1 MNCRPTVNAQCAFAL
16 LHGETPPTWK
26 GYAVRRRTRIRTTPA
41 GQVLLALTAT
51 GSVLAT
57 PLSPAFAAPS
67 AATADLRAD
76 VDRDGRVDVTG
87 DADTAGEDSWS
98 VGRGAVYLP
107 NIDDD
112 TKRCPVKG
120 PDGRPLSDAKLA
132 ACNDAA
138 DKKVNGGADAADLA
152 RVRSVPMPGLASGAK
167 GSVQVTAGAKHA
179 RVFLKRSGA
188 WVLVTGDTRL
198 SAAELRSGVEFGVE
212 ATDIIRDTAKWDGRA
227 VIRLSVTSAGR
238 TTSDTVTLRVAPLL
252 THHHLQN
259 AQQVMVTKLP
269 GNSSADRPY
278 RQFVKNLETE
288 VRRAGITK
296 PLVTFEKYGDIWAQD
311 FVEPAYV
318 SMAGPGGRRHAM
330 RVMLRSAQPD
340 REAGRELFE
349 KVRGRDV
356 GVVQVSGVRDS
367 EEGTLNS
374 TGNLE
379 TIPPYTHGG
388 RSFPAGRVIMGHR
401 KDTGSKPALAM
412 RTLLKSQG
420 LQDPLLL
427 DTSWL
432 GVGHV
437 DEFVQFLPAD
447 TPRGWRI
454 GVADPRAGL
463 KLLRDAQRDGHGGT
477 QMFSVPRLADQ
488 PAPKE
493 TIDQALA
500 SRHFVADNTMAA
512 ERIEANLDILRRE
525 TGVTDDEIVR
535 VPGLY
540 TRESAMSAADGQDVP
555 VPRLTR
561 MGGDPALV
569 DTLGRYGQQK
579 WLDKGSGASAAPAA
593 AVPTSAYVPGAV
605 NGVLLA
611 RDRYLAP
618 RQWGPVIGGKDIFTQ
633 AVTAV
638 YTRAGLKVS
647 YIDDWYTYHLGM
659 GEVHCGTNT
668 LRDASA
674 AWWKSD

>member
-1 MNCRPTVNAQCAFAL
+1 MRT
-16 LHGETPPTWK
+16 
-26 GYAVRRRTRIRTTPA
+26 RTRIHTTSA
-41 GQVLLALTAT
+41 GQVLLALTAA
-51 GSVLAT
+51 GSVLAS
-57 PLSPAFAAPS
+57 PLSPAVAAPS
-67 AATADLRAD
+67 AGTADLRAD
-76 VDRDGRVDVTG
+76 VDRDGRVDITG
-87 DADTAGEDSWS
+87 DTDTAGEDRWS
-98 VGRGAVYLP
+98 VGRGAVHLP
-107 NIDDD
+107 NLDDD
-112 TKRCPVKG
+112 TERCPVKG
-120 PDGRPLSDAKLA
+120 PGGRPLSDAKLA
-132 ACNDAA
+132 ACNDAS
-138 DKKVNGGADAADLA
+138 DKKVNGSADAADLA

-167 GSVQVTAGAKHA
+167 GSVQVTAGAKYT
-179 RVFLKRSGA
+179 RVFLKRSGG
-188 WVLVTGDTRL
+188 WVLVTAGTRL

-227 VIRLSVTSAGR
+227 VIRLNVTSAGR
-238 TTSDTVTLRVAPLL
+238 TTSDAVTLRVAPLL

-259 AQQVMVTKLP
+259 TQQVMVTKVP
-269 GNSSADRPY
+269 GDSAADQPY
-278 RQFVKNLETE
+278 RQFVKNLQTE

-296 PLVTFEKYGDIWAQD
+296 PLVTFDKYGDIWAQD

-318 SMAGPGGRRHAM
+318 SMTGPGGRRQAM

-367 EEGTLNS
+367 EEWTLNS
-374 TGNLE
+374 MGNLE
-379 TIPPYTHGG
+379 TVPPYTHGG
-388 RSFPAGRVIMGHR
+388 RSFPAGRIVMGHR
-401 KDTGSKPALAM
+401 KDTGSKPAQAM

-454 GVADPRAGL
+454 GVADPQAGL

-477 QMFSVPRLADQ
+477 RMFSVPRRGDQ

-500 SRHFVADNTMAA
+500 ARHFVADNTMAA
-512 ERIEANLDILRRE
+512 QRIAANLDILKRE
-525 TGVTDDEIVR
+525 TGVTDEEIVR
-535 VPGLY
+535 VPALY
-540 TRESAMSAADGQDVP
+540 TREAEMSSADGQEVS

-569 DTLGRYGQQK
+569 DALGRYGQQQ
-579 WLDKGSGASAAPAA
+579 WLADDHRASAGRAA

-618 RQWGPVIGGKDIFTQ
+618 RQWGPVIGGEDIFTR

-638 YTRAGLKVS
+638 YTRVGLKVS

-668 LRDASA
+668 LRETAA
-674 AWWKSD
+674 AWWKSN